1 MPGLL
6 DRIIGGGERKAFS
19 QPNFWTLPD
28 MFSTAPVGASE
39 TVENNFAEY
48 VTKLYKANGIVAA
61 CIGARMLPFSEA
73 RFQYQEIIDG
83 RPGRLFDG
91 PGLDILATPW
101 TNATTGD
108 LLSRMEQEGSIAGN
122 SYWTPVNG
130 RLRRMR
136 PDWVKILSGV
146 AGDPDASPFELEAE
160 ILAYIYHPTTT
171 VNGRRPDPVVLT
183 PDRVVHYA
191 PIPDPLAQWRGMS
204 WLTPIVREI
213 QADTHATKHKL
224 AYFENG
230 TALNVVIKYDASVK
244 PDDLPR
250 YQAIFDQAHKG
261 SGKAYKTLHLG
272 GGADASVLGADL
284 KSIDFKAVQGAGES
298 RIAAAAGVGAIIAR
312 LSEGMQGSSLNQGNY
327 GAAKRQFADM
337 TLRPLWRSAAGS
349 LAKIAGVPENARLW
363 IDVRD
368 VEFLKEDRKD
378 AAEILQLSATTI
390 RSLVDAGYDPD
401 AVIDAVEADDL
412 SRLTGKHSG
421 LYSVQLQEPGSGSEP
436 PPAEKASDPIVINA
450 PVTVNVPETKAPDV
464 HIDAPVTVNVPEM
477 KAPDVTVNVP
487 EVKAPNVTVNMPE
500 PAPVE
505 ARATRKTIEHTPD
518 GRIAAIIEEP
528 A

>member
-6 DRIIGGGERKAFS
+6 DRIEAQRKAYSPINAFAS
-19 QPNFWTLPD
+19 ANAGVWTPWGSGL
-28 MFSTAPVGASE
+28 AAEEKIEAS
-39 TVENNFAEY
+39 FPEY
-48 VTKLYKANGIVAA
+48 VEKLYKANGIVAA

-73 RFQYQEIIDG
+73 RFQYQEVVDG

-91 PGLDILATPW
+91 AGLDILETPW
-101 TNATTGD
+101 TNAVTGD
-108 LLSRMEQEGSIAGN
+108 LLSRMEQEASLAGN
-122 SYWTPVNG
+122 SYWTPTS
-130 RLRRMR
+130 RQLRRLR

-146 AGDPDASPFELEAE
+146 PGEPEASPFELESE
-160 ILAYIYHPTTT
+160 ILGYIYDPPA
-171 VNGRRPDPVVLT
+171 VAGRRRQDPIFLT

-204 WLTPIVREI
+204 WLTPIVREV

-230 TALNVVIKYDASVK
+230 TALNIVVKYDAAV
-244 PDDLPR
+244 PPEDLPR
-250 YQAIFDQAHKG
+250 YQAIFDQAHQG

-312 LSEGMQGSSLNQGNY
+312 LSEGMQGSSLNSGNY

-349 LAKIAGVPENARLW
+349 LAKIASVPEKARLW

-378 AAEILQLSATTI
+378 AAEILAMSATTI
-390 RSLVDAGYDPD
+390 RQLVDAGYDPD
-401 AVIDAVEADDL
+401 AVIAAVEADDL
-412 SRLTGKHSG
+412 SRLTGEHSG
-421 LYSVQLQEPGSGSEP
+421 LYSVQLQKPGSNAEP
-436 PPAEKASDPIVINA
+436 PA
-450 PVTVNVPETKAPDV
+450 
-464 HIDAPVTVNVPEM
+464 
-477 KAPDVTVNVP
+477 
-487 EVKAPNVTVNMPE
+487 
-500 PAPVE
+500 
-505 ARATRKTIEHTPD
+505 
-518 GRIAAIIEEP
+518 
-528 A
+528 